1 MNDAQ
6 TGFRQLKNEPW
17 KSSTSTRLMY
27 LLIFTVISFVCC
39 VMLSNSVVRWADQK
53 FDMCRPLSC
62 GSDAGY
68 LLVYRTLLCVA
79 LFHLAMAVLTIGVQ
93 NSRDIVSGAQQGFWA
108 FKVIIL
114 VGMVMLSIRVR
125 LPPGVF
131 IGIVKYAG
139 LWGGFGFMVFAYLVM
154 LESAY
159 KYEDCLA
166 RNGQLV
172 KVIVMGVLA
181 MLCSGAIMWTRFERD
196 ADGTDSKSGSGG
208 GNTDQGS
215 KCVAKHSMMR
225 LNTALYLIVLAMT
238 LVAGFPDAH
247 SRPCRNLLPGA
258 VTLNFLAFLTHL
270 ISRSNVCGEFGDK
283 NTWDGLTLILG
294 LYLCFSTLLYLLVR
308 RNDKHSPCSMSTG
321 ALGRFYRRIYLRGS
335 GVTAGVGAHQVHGGG
350 IMTGDVDRIKFRNC
364 DDIFDEVDQLQY
376 SWCVFHLVLCGAALF
391 VMLTLTNLYYPK
403 RSTKASWYELMA
415 IPEHL
420 TDARSSS
427 SAASPL
433 PADPHAT
440 PLLWMHVIAS
450 WVCAALYLWSLL
462 ETTTSTKQQSKA
474 EQYSYSYNANDNNN
488 TSDHCAV

>member
-1 MNDAQ
+1 
-6 TGFRQLKNEPW
+6 
-17 KSSTSTRLMY
+17 
-27 LLIFTVISFVCC
+27 
-39 VMLSNSVVRWADQK
+39 
-53 FDMCRPLSC
+53 MCRPLNC

-68 LLVYRTLLCVA
+68 LLVYRTMLCVA

-139 LWGGFGFMVFAYLVM
+139 IWGGFGFMVFAYLVM

-166 RNGQLV
+166 RNGRLV

-181 MLCSGAIMWTRFERD
+181 MLCSGAIMWIRFQRDTDGVNTKSMPGGSADQATR
-196 ADGTDSKSGSGG
+196 
-208 GNTDQGS
+208 
-215 KCVAKHSMMR
+215 CVTKNSMMR

-238 LVAGFPDAH
+238 LVASFPDAH

-308 RNDKHSPCSMSTG
+308 RNDQHSPVSMSTG
-321 ALGRFYRRIYLRGS
+321 ALGRFYRRIYLRGNS
-335 GVTAGVGAHQVHGGG
+335 FAGGIGIQTHGGG
-350 IMTGDVDRIKFRNC
+350 IVAGNVDQIKFRNC

-420 TDARSSS
+420 TDARSAST
-427 SAASPL
+427 AASPL
-433 PADPHAT
+433 AADPHAT
-440 PLLWMHVIAS
+440 PLLWMHVVAS
-450 WVCAALYLWSLL
+450 WVCAALYLWSML
-462 ETTTSTKQQSKA
+462 ETTTMKHQAKA
-474 EQYSYSYNANDNNN
+474 EQYPYNATDNNN
-488 TSDHCAV
+488 TSDNCAV